1 MKITKKIA
9 ASEAVQVSGTVQGS
23 EEVVDTI
30 PADTT
35 SVTSELNDM
44 VMQDAKGY
52 INSAIKSLGAFV
64 RKCENADDKAKAKE
78 AIANLGVVLLSLQ

>member
-9 ASEAVQVSGTVQGS
+9 ASEAVQVSGAVLGS
-23 EEVVDTI
+23 ADVVYTTS
-30 PADTT
+30 ADTA
-35 SVTSELNDM
+35 SAASELNDM

-64 RKCENADDKAKAKE
+64 RKCENEEDKAKAKE